1 MTRAAMQTASQSEL
15 QIVRT
20 VADLRRQ
27 VSAIRAR
34 GETVALVPTMGAL
47 HDGHLELIRHA
58 RRRCR
63 HVVASLFVNPKQFDR
78 PDDLAAYPRDETG
91 DREQLARNG
100 CDLLFAPGVEQMY
113 PEGFATR
120 VNVTQ
125 VTEPLEGAHRPGH
138 FTGVATVVTKLLL
151 QCLPDVAAFGEK
163 DYQQLITIQRLVRD
177 LDIPVEIDGVPTV
190 REPDGL
196 ALSSR
201 NRRLSADARAR
212 AAELYAV
219 LADSADALADGR
231 GSAATVLAKGR
242 ARLGRAGF
250 EAIDY
255 LDLRAADDLTQ
266 LDRAD
271 RPARL
276 LAAAWLEGVRL
287 IDNVPVD
294 HGPDDTGPDDRG
306 PVDSGRAAPADP
318 RTA

>member
-1 MTRAAMQTASQSEL
+1 MTRAAMQTVEPSALE
-15 QIVRT
+15 IVRT
-20 VADLRRQ
+20 VSGLRQQ
-27 VSAIRAR
+27 VRAIRAR
-34 GETVALVPTMGAL
+34 GESVALVPTMGAL

-58 RRRCR
+58 RRRCQ

-91 DREQLARNG
+91 DREQLAANG

-113 PEGFATR
+113 PQGFSTS
-120 VNVTQ
+120 VNVAQ

-138 FTGVATVVTKLLL
+138 FAGVATVVTKLLL

-201 NRRLSADARAR
+201 NRRLSPESRAR
-212 AAELYAV
+212 APEIYSV
-219 LADSADALADGR
+219 LCDSAEALSAGG
-231 GSAATVLAKGR
+231 GSASTILAKGR

-266 LDRAD
+266 LEHAD

-276 LAAAWLEGVRL
+276 LVAAWLDGVRL
-287 IDNVPVD
+287 IDNVPVE
-294 HGPDDTGPDDRG
+294 
-306 PVDSGRAAPADP
+306 PVASHTR
-318 RTA
+318 

>member
-1 MTRAAMQTASQSEL
+1 MTRAAMQTVKPSDL

-27 VSAIRAR
+27 VATIRTR
-34 GETVALVPTMGAL
+34 GESVALVPTMGAL

-58 RRRCR
+58 RRRCT

-78 PDDLAAYPRDETG
+78 PDDLAAYPRDEAG
-91 DREQLARNG
+91 DREHLAANG

-113 PEGFATR
+113 PQGFATS
-120 VNVTQ
+120 VNVAQ

-138 FTGVATVVTKLLL
+138 FAGVATVVTKLLL

-163 DYQQLITIQRLVRD
+163 DYQQLITIKRLVRD

-190 REPDGL
+190 READGL

-212 AAELYAV
+212 APEIYAV
-219 LADSADALADGR
+219 LCDSAEALSAGR
-231 GSAATVLAKGR
+231 GSASTILAKGR

-266 LDRAD
+266 LEQAD

-276 LAAAWLEGVRL
+276 LVAAWLDGVRL

-294 HGPDDTGPDDRG
+294 
-306 PVDSGRAAPADP
+306 PVASHTR
-318 RTA
+318 

>member
-1 MTRAAMQTASQSEL
+1 MTPAAMQSVQPSEL
-15 QIVRT
+15 EIVRT
-20 VADLRRQ
+20 VAGLRQQ
-27 VSAIRAR
+27 VRAIRAR
-34 GETVALVPTMGAL
+34 GESVALVPTMGAL
-47 HDGHLELIRHA
+47 HDGHLALIRHA
-58 RRRCR
+58 RARST

-78 PDDLAAYPRDETG
+78 SDDLAAYPRDEAA
-91 DREQLARNG
+91 DRDQLAANG

-113 PEGFATR
+113 PQGFSTS
-120 VNVTQ
+120 VNVAQ

-138 FTGVATVVTKLLL
+138 FAGVATVVTKLLL

-190 REPDGL
+190 RETDGL

-201 NRRLSADARAR
+201 NRRLSAEARAR
-212 AAELYAV
+212 APEIYSV
-219 LADSADALADGR
+219 LCDSAEALSAGR
-231 GSAATVLAKGR
+231 GSASTILAKGR

-266 LDRAD
+266 LEQAD

-276 LAAAWLEGVRL
+276 LVAAWLDGVRL
-287 IDNVPVD
+287 IDNVPVA
-294 HGPDDTGPDDRG
+294 
-306 PVDSGRAAPADP
+306 PVAPVASH
-318 RTA
+318 TS